1 MQRGLR
7 HVHAAQR
14 HANPTRRAKKGGK
27 KCALHVVVQDQ
38 LHAAGAACLRGI
50 ERGIASEVGAGG
62 ETLNAGV

>member
-7 HVHAAQR
+7 HVHAVRR
-14 HANPTRRAKKGGK
+14 HANATTRAKKGAK
-27 KCALHVVVQDQ
+27 KGALHVVGQDQ

-62 ETLNAGV
+62 ETLKAGV